1 MTNSGPVATPEGG
14 TAKVTLTTPT
24 TGGFNSAIN
33 STASGQPNGVS
44 VSFIPST
51 ITGTGSSAV
60 SFQAAPTVPA
70 GSYPITL
77 SGTSAR
83 HRHAKTSATTV
94 AAHGDQARLR
104 IDRWQRDCCNG
115 GQYGGGTI
123 ASAVSGGFNSAITL
137 SAAGQPAGVAVGF
150 SPVLHQWS
158 GHVDHDGASCIDDRR
173 RRLPD
178 HSDRQSGALLHSAVV
193 NVSVSVPDFALS
205 ASPGTLAVLQGMSG
219 TFSLSSSATGGFAA
233 PITLTA
239 SGQPGGVA
247 VSFSPASIS
256 GAGSTTV
263 KVSAAAGTAA
273 GSYPIVLAG
282 TSGAIKHSVTM
293 TLSVGS
299 ATFTISGAAPSMAAL
314 QGASTSMSLTSA
326 ASGVLGAPVALS
338 VSGQP
343 AGVTATLSTTSLTPP
358 GSVLLSIVVAANTAA
373 GSYPITILGASGSVT
388 AKAAVTLVV
397 SSPIRPAFSFAVST
411 TALSVTRGTSATF
424 MLQTALTGSPVPAIA
439 FAVSGLPAGVTASF
453 SPSIQNGAGVS
464 IVTLT
469 AAAGAA
475 PGAATLNFSA
485 TAGSSVQSS
494 TVSLTLR

>member
-1 MTNSGPVATPEGG
+1 MTVQVA
-14 TAKVTLTTPT
+14 
-24 TGGFNSAIN
+24 
-33 STASGQPNGVS
+33 STAGAGV
-44 VSFIPST
+44 
-51 ITGTGSSAV
+51 
-60 SFQAAPTVPA
+60 
-70 GSYPITL
+70 YPITVTGR
-77 SGTSAR
+77 SGTL
-83 HRHAKTSATTV
+83 
-94 AAHGDQARLR
+94 LR
-104 IDRWQRDCCNG
+104 
-115 GQYGGGTI
+115 
-123 ASAVSGGFNSAITL
+123 
-137 SAAGQPAGVAVGF
+137 
-150 SPVLHQWS
+150 
-158 GHVDHDGASCIDDRR
+158 
-173 RRLPD
+173 
-178 HSDRQSGALLHSAVV
+178 SAVV
-193 NVSVSVPDFALS
+193 NVSVSVADFALS

-233 PITLTA
+233 PIALSA

-263 KVSAAAGTAA
+263 RVSAPAGTAA
-273 GSYPIVLAG
+273 GNYPIVLTG

-299 ATFTISGAAPSMAAL
+299 ATFTISGAAPTMAAL

-326 ASGVLGAPVALS
+326 ASGVLGAPLALS

-358 GSVLLSIVVAANTAA
+358 GSVLLNIVVAANTAA
-373 GSYPITILGASGSVT
+373 GSYPITISGASGSVT

-411 TALSVTRGTSATF
+411 TALTVTRGTSATF
-424 MLQTALTGSPVPAIA
+424 TLQTAVTGSPAPAIA

-453 SPSIQNGAGVS
+453 SPSTQNGAGVS

-475 PGAATLNFSA
+475 AGAATLNFSA
-485 TAGSSVQSS
+485 TAGSAAQSS